1 METMDFNFEID
12 NNDLDILYL
21 HTKDAYKGISLD
33 KWRIGVKN
41 DYKEYYIRNLN
52 NLQRYGTPKT
62 FSQWVNGQI
71 ISLT

>member
-1 METMDFNFEID
+1 MGTLNFEID

-21 HTKDAYKGISLD
+21 HTMDAYNGMSLD
-33 KWRIGVKN
+33 KWVIEIKIA
-41 DYKEYYIRNLN
+41 YKEYYNRNLN
-52 NLQRYGTPKT
+52 NSQRYGTPKT